1 MTVWAVGGALRD
13 CAAALAVF
21 DLDCALEVD
30 SYEAVL
36 ALASDVAAA
45 TGGSAEARAPALG
58 TAEVT
63 VGAVKIDLAALRCE
77 RYARPG
83 ALPTATFG
91 ATIDQDLARRDFSVN
106 AMALALSGPRR
117 GDFVDP
123 EHGLDDLRMRWLRV
137 LHDRSFVDDATR
149 LWRGARTAAQHRL
162 RPDRHTAAL
171 IAGGTRWLDA
181 ISGERLYAEFRY
193 SARRRHFLG
202 TLRLADRWGVLAAS
216 APGLALADES

>member
-123 EHGLDDLRMRWLRV
+123 EHGLDDLRMRWLRSSTTP
-137 LHDRSFVDDATR
+137 RAS
-149 LWRGARTAAQHRL
+149 GA
-162 RPDRHTAAL
+162 
-171 IAGGTRWLDA
+171 
-181 ISGERLYAEFRY
+181 
-193 SARRRHFLG
+193 
-202 TLRLADRWGVLAAS
+202 
-216 APGLALADES
+216 GLAPQRSTASVPTATPPR